1 MNSKYDKHIVKA
13 VNSFWATKREQGNV
27 LAGKQLDAF
36 LVLLKKMAIDAGVPK
51 DCIYLKNNHIP
62 GYYRATK
69 DWDLII
75 ISRRGNLVAAVEL
88 KSQVGSYGNN
98 LNNRT
103 EEALGSAED
112 FWAAFR
118 KESFACR
125 QTPWLGYVMVVGKDE
140 RSTHLVKASEP
151 HFEVRAEFKNTTYLD
166 RYRILCQRLVSE
178 HKYNAVSI
186 IATSGRRK
194 YENLADNISIESFLD
209 AFRGHLIG
217 CEDEF
222 K

>member
-1 MNSKYDKHIVKA
+1 MNSKYGALVTKA
-13 VNSFWATKREQGNV
+13 VNSFWRTKKEQGNV
-27 LAGKQLDAF
+27 LAGRQLDAF
-36 LVLLKKMAIDAGVPK
+36 LALLKKVAMDSGVPR
-51 DCIYLKNNHIP
+51 DCIHLKNNHVP

-75 ISRRGNLVAAVEL
+75 VSRKGNLIAAIEL

-112 FWAAFR
+112 FWVAFR
-118 KESFACR
+118 ERSFSCR
-125 QTPWLGYVMVVGKDE
+125 QTPWLGYMMVVGKDE
-140 RSTHLVKASEP
+140 QSIRQVRVSEP
-151 HFEVRAEFKNTTYLD
+151 HFAVRPEFKGTTYL
-166 RYRILCQRLVSE
+166 
-178 HKYNAVSI
+178 AVSV
-186 IATSGRRK
+186 IATSGEGI
-194 YENLADNISIESFLD
+194 YESLDDNISVESFLN

-217 CEDEF
+217 NEDEF